1 MLDDKTRLAV
11 VMQGEPLLE
20 EFAPLHLLFTVSVRS
35 ELDVIASRLRAR
47 QITALCA
54 FGVHEQT
61 RIATAVSELARD
73 AFAYAAGGKVRFF
86 VGSSGERQSLIVVI
100 DDLGAAGDTLERIL
114 ADEAEPH
121 GAGSGGILA
130 ARRLM
135 DRCDIV
141 TGSQGTGIVLVKTF
155 AAQAPLLDANGI
167 GMAISQLAALPSN
180 VALSEAHQ
188 QNRELTSALAALQ
201 AKQQELIEVSAC
213 LERTN
218 RQVEALNV
226 LLNERANSL
235 VSADRRKDEFL
246 SILSHE
252 LRGPLSAVSMAAQLL
267 EHGSE
272 KSGQGVN
279 LGQLITRQTRHMS
292 GLVEDLLDVS
302 RVSRGLVSIT
312 RTAVDMR
319 AVVDA
324 ALEQHAPGAS
334 AKRHVVR
341 QIILSKNCT
350 VDGDATRL
358 VQIIGNLLGNAVRY
372 TADGGNIDVHMSEL
386 DGWLHIRISD
396 SGIGI
401 APELMP
407 HLFDLYTQAE
417 RSADSKNTGLGLGL
431 ALVKSLV
438 EAHGG
443 SVSASSAGVGRG
455 SQFEVR
461 LLLSAPEGQLF
472 TEANGESNDVGSF
485 HAGHAREA
493 STQALH

>member
-1 MLDDKTRLAV
+1 MNGDA
-11 VMQGEPLLE
+11 LE

-73 AFAYAAGGKVRFF
+73 AFMYAAGGKVSFF
-86 VGSSGERQSLIVVI
+86 VGSVGTGQSLIIAI
-100 DDLGAAGDTLERIL
+100 DDLGAAVDTFERIL
-114 ADEAEPH
+114 VGDAEQP
-121 GAGSGGILA
+121 GPKSGGILA

-135 DRCDIV
+135 DRCDVV
-141 TGSQGTGIVLVKTF
+141 TGSHGTRIVLVKAF
-155 AAQAPLLDANGI
+155 PAQVPLLDARDI
-167 GMAISQLAALPSN
+167 DLAISQLAALPSN

-201 AKQQELIEVSAC
+201 AKQQELLEVTAC

-226 LLNERANSL
+226 LLNEKASSL

-267 EHGSE
+267 ENNPDKGR
-272 KSGQGVN
+272 QGVT

-319 AVVDA
+319 HIIGA
-324 ALEQHAPGAS
+324 ALEQHMPGAE
-334 AKRHVVR
+334 AKGHVVIQR
-341 QIILSKNCT
+341 VLSENCT
-350 VDGDATRL
+350 VDGDPTRL
-358 VQIIGNLLGNAVRY
+358 VQVIANLLGNAVRY
-372 TADGGNIDVHMSEL
+372 TPEGGRIEVQTREL
-386 DGWLHIRISD
+386 DGWLQVGIAD
-396 SGIGI
+396 NGIGI

-443 SVSASSAGVGRG
+443 TVSASSAGAGCG
-455 SQFEVR
+455 SQFTLR
-461 LLLSAPEGQLF
+461 LPLSDPGGQGIDGAGRASQGF
-472 TEANGESNDVGSF
+472 ASGQAHYSGQQRTEALD
-485 HAGHAREA
+485 
-493 STQALH
+493 

>member
-1 MLDDKTRLAV
+1 MK
-11 VMQGEPLLE
+11 GEPLLE
-20 EFAPLHLLFTVSVRS
+20 EYVPLHLLFTVSVRS

-54 FGVHEQT
+54 FGIHEQT

-73 AFAYAAGGKVRFF
+73 AFTYAAGGKVRFF
-86 VGSSGERQSLIVVI
+86 VGSVGQRQSLIVVI
-100 DDLGAAGDTLERIL
+100 DDLGATVDTLERIL
-114 ADEAEPH
+114 ADDAGKH
-121 GAGSGGILA
+121 GAKGGGLLA

-141 TGSQGTGIVLVKTF
+141 TGSQGTRIVLVKAF
-155 AAQAPLLDANGI
+155 AAQAPIIDASGI
-167 GMAISQLAALPSN
+167 DLAISQLDALPSN
-180 VALSEAHQ
+180 VALSEAHH
-188 QNRELTSALAALQ
+188 QNRELTNALAALQ
-201 AKQQELIEVSAC
+201 AKQQELLEVTAC

-218 RQVEALNV
+218 SQVEALN
-226 LLNERANSL
+226 LRLNEKARSL

-267 EHGSE
+267 ENTSD
-272 KSGQGVN
+272 SGRQGVN

-302 RVSRGLVSIT
+302 RVSRGLVSINKI
-312 RTAVDMR
+312 AVDMR
-319 AVVDA
+319 EIIDA
-324 ALEQHAPGAS
+324 ALEQHASGAR
-334 AKRHVVR
+334 AKRHVVK
-341 QIILSKNCT
+341 QLVLSKNCT
-350 VDGDATRL
+350 VDGDPTRL
-358 VQIIGNLLGNAVRY
+358 VQIIANLLGNAVRY
-372 TADGGNIDVHMSEL
+372 TPEGGQIDVCMSEL
-386 DGWLHIRISD
+386 DGWLQIRISD
-396 SGIGI
+396 NGIGI

-417 RSADSKNTGLGLGL
+417 RSSDSKNTGLGLGL

-443 SVSASSAGVGRG
+443 SVSACSAGAGCG

-461 LLLSAPEGQLF
+461 LLLSHPVERLINKTDGQL
-472 TEANGESNDVGSF
+472 GDVESG
-485 HAGHAREA
+485 
-493 STQALH
+493 QAHYSAL